1 MTPHRV
7 LICDD
12 QSLMRGGLRMVV
24 SSAPDLTVVGEAGN
38 GREAVEL
45 TAELKPDLVL
55 MDVRMPVL
63 DGVRAT
69 AEICAADPDV
79 KVLML
84 TTFDLDEYVLAA
96 TRAGAGGFLLKDT
109 GGEEMLVAMRA
120 VLRGD
125 RVLAPSVIDRMMA
138 RHLRAGPE
146 PAPDPRLDRL
156 TERERGVL
164 VLVARGLNNTEIA
177 EKLFIG
183 VTTVKTHLG
192 RILAKLEL
200 RDRLQAVVF
209 AYDCGLAV
217 PGGISPGEPRA
228 PEPPPDS
235 LGGQ

>member
-1 MTPHRV
+1 MNHRV

-12 QSLMRGGLRMVV
+12 QALMRGGLRMVV
-24 SSAPDLTVVGEAGN
+24 SSAPDLTVVGEAEN
-38 GREAVEL
+38 GQQAVEL
-45 TAELKPDLVL
+45 ARELRPDLVL

-69 AEICAADPDV
+69 ELICAADNAV

-96 TRAGAGGFLLKDT
+96 TRAGAGGFLLKDA

-138 RHLRAGPE
+138 RELNGP
-146 PAPDPRLDRL
+146 PRRAPDPRISRL
-156 TERERGVL
+156 TGREREVL
-164 VLVARGLNNTEIA
+164 VLVARGLNNAEIA
-177 EKLFIG
+177 ERLFIS
-183 VTTVKTHLG
+183 VTTVKTHLT

-209 AYDCGLAV
+209 AHDNGLAGPADSAATNLT
-217 PGGISPGEPRA
+217 PGS
-228 PEPPPDS
+228 
-235 LGGQ
+235 GGSATKK